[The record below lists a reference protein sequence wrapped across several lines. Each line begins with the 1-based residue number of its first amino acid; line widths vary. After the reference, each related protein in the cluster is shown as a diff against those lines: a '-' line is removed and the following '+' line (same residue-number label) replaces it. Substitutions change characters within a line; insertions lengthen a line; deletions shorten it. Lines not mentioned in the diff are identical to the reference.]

1 MPAIE
6 SSIWRAYAR
15 TYIYIVLELPC
26 KDYDK
31 APFSSAI
38 DFSVETTKKRLSYDK
53 APFSSAVDFSVET
66 TKKRWSYDK
75 ATFSSAIDGV
85 EASANEGW
93 RWDLG

>member
-6 SSIWRAYAR
+6 SSIWQAYAR

-31 APFSSAI
+31 
-38 DFSVETTKKRLSYDK
+38 T
-53 APFSSAVDFSVET
+53 PFSSAVDFSVET
-66 TKKRWSYDK
+66 TKKRWSHDK
-75 ATFSSAIDGV
+75 APFSSAIDGV

>member
-1 MPAIE
+1 M
-6 SSIWRAYAR
+6 
-15 TYIYIVLELPC
+15 LELPC

-38 DFSVETTKKRLSYDK
+38 DFSVETTKKRWSYDK
-53 APFSSAVDFSVET
+53 AP
-66 TKKRWSYDK
+66 
-75 ATFSSAIDGV
+75 FSSAIDGV